1 MYLVDEERGSHF
13 AIVSIT
19 FLYSTVK
26 PDVGCHATVFVLL
39 IVLLALDSSMLF
51 FLLQWESRDSKLNLE
66 VMKTLSVPT
75 VLPINAVILV
85 VPSLATL
92 AWR

>member
-19 FLYSTVK
+19 FSYSTVK

>member
-1 MYLVDEERGSHF
+1 M
-13 AIVSIT
+13 
-19 FLYSTVK
+19 K

-66 VMKTLSVPT
+66 VMKTLSVST

>member
-1 MYLVDEERGSHF
+1 M
-13 AIVSIT
+13 
-19 FLYSTVK
+19 K

-39 IVLLALDSSMLF
+39 ILLLALDSSMLF
-51 FLLQWESRDSKLNLE
+51 SLLQWESRDSKLNLE

>member
-1 MYLVDEERGSHF
+1 M
-13 AIVSIT
+13 
-19 FLYSTVK
+19 K

>member
-1 MYLVDEERGSHF
+1 M
-13 AIVSIT
+13 
-19 FLYSTVK
+19 K

-39 IVLLALDSSMLF
+39 ILLLALDSSMLF
-51 FLLQWESRDSKLNLE
+51 SLLQWESRDSKLNLE
-66 VMKTLSVPT
+66 VMKTLRVST

>member
-1 MYLVDEERGSHF
+1 M
-13 AIVSIT
+13 
-19 FLYSTVK
+19 K

-66 VMKTLSVPT
+66 VMKTLRVST

>member
-1 MYLVDEERGSHF
+1 M
-13 AIVSIT
+13 
-19 FLYSTVK
+19 K

-51 FLLQWESRDSKLNLE
+51 FLLQWESHDSKLNLE

>member
-1 MYLVDEERGSHF
+1 M
-13 AIVSIT
+13 
-19 FLYSTVK
+19 K

-51 FLLQWESRDSKLNLE
+51 SLLQWESRDSKLNLE

>member
-1 MYLVDEERGSHF
+1 M
-13 AIVSIT
+13 
-19 FLYSTVK
+19 K

-39 IVLLALDSSMLF
+39 ILLLALDSSMLF

-66 VMKTLSVPT
+66 VMKTLRVST